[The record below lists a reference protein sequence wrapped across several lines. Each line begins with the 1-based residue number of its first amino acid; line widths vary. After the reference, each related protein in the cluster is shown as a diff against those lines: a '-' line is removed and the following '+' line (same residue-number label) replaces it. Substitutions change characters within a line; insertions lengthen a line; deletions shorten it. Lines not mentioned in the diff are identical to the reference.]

1 MHRVRMRL
9 VLMLTVVALL
19 APVPAVAAPSP
30 DGPERVDIPAKGG
43 VLHALL
49 YRPTGP
55 GPFPAIIA
63 LHGCHG
69 LTGRDG
75 EILPHYRTWAEH
87 LRHAGNVVLFPD
99 SYGSR
104 KLGPQ
109 CRAKGSGKDHAK
121 EHGKDHPRE
130 RRIEARRDRIEDVL
144 AARQWLLQQS
154 WVSREHIGL
163 LGWANGASALLWAVR
178 PQLSHGLSPDFR
190 SAVMLYPDCRAS
202 ARLGWSTRV
211 PTLVLIGA
219 RDDVSSPAACHEMIE
234 DARGRSALAQIV
246 VYPGAAH
253 AFDRQGEAIHL
264 SGMASVNMPLSHR
277 QQRGNLRA
285 RADSRKRVA
294 DWLAR

>member
-1 MHRVRMRL
+1 MRI
-9 VLMLTVVALL
+9 VLILMFAALL
-19 APVPAVAAPSP
+19 AGRSAAAAPAP
-30 DGPERVDIPAKGG
+30 NGPERVDIPRKDG
-43 VLHALL
+43 VLHGLL
-49 YRPTGP
+49 YRPAGP

-87 LRHAGNVVLFPD
+87 LRQAGNVVLFPD

-104 KLGPQ
+104 NLGPQ
-109 CRAKGSGKDHAK
+109 CRAKDQVKDHAK
-121 EHGKDHPRE
+121 EHVKDHGSEHVRE
-130 RRIEARRDRIEDVL
+130 RRVRTRRDRVADVL
-144 AARQWLLQQS
+144 ATRQWLLQQS
-154 WVSREHIGL
+154 WVSREHISL

-178 PQLSHGLSPDFR
+178 PQLAHGLDPDFR
-190 SAVMLYPDCRAS
+190 SAVVLYPDCRAS

-246 VYPGAAH
+246 IYPGAAH
-253 AFDRQGEAIHL
+253 AFDRPGGSPHP
-264 SGMASVNMPLSHR
+264 SGMTSVSMPLSHR
-277 QQRGNLRA
+277 QQRGNAKA
-285 RADSRKRVA
+285 RIDSQKRVA